1 MPVTSTLPPVHAGG
15 RLKPAPRFV
24 AAWSLAWT
32 LVRTDFKSRYYGTLG
47 GFFWAFLK
55 PLAMFVVLA
64 AVFSFIF
71 VSDSRYATN
80 LLIGLFLY
88 DFFAEGTKTG
98 LQSLYAK
105 GFLVG
110 KAKFPLSIVVV
121 ASISNAAL
129 SLTLF
134 AVIITIWTITTQSM
148 ISLQA
153 IGLFVTYLASYCA
166 IVVGFSLGTSVLFLK
181 YRDLNQVWE
190 VIVQAGLFLAPVIYP
205 LGIIPERFHLYLFLW
220 PPTPVI
226 QFTRLLFVDSVVPTL
241 RAHAFLYLEAVVV
254 LVAGALI
261 FRRYAPSAA
270 ENL

>member
-1 MPVTSTLPPVHAGG
+1 MPAADSSGRVVKST
-15 RLKPAPRFV
+15 PRSSAV
-24 AAWSLAWT
+24 WSLAWT
-32 LVRTDFKSRYYGTLG
+32 LVRTDFKSRYHGTLG

-64 AVFSFIF
+64 SVFSFIF
-71 VSDSRYATN
+71 ASDSRYTTN

-88 DFFAEGTKTG
+88 EFFAEGTKTG
-98 LQSLYAK
+98 LQALHAK

-110 KAKFPLSIVVV
+110 KAKFPLWIIVV

-134 AVIITIWTITTQSM
+134 GVILTIWTTATQS
-148 ISLQA
+148 IVALQVVP
-153 IGLFVTYLASYCA
+153 LFVTYVASYCA
-166 IVVGFSLGTSVLFLK
+166 VVVGFSLGASVLFLK

-190 VIVQAGLFLAPVIYP
+190 VVVQAGLFLAPVIYP
-205 LGIIPERFHLYLFLW
+205 LSIIPERFQFYLYLW

-226 QFTRLLFVDSVVPTL
+226 QFTRLLFVDGAVPTL
-241 RAHAFLYLEAVVV
+241 RAHTFLYLEAAVV
-254 LVAGALI
+254 LLAGALI